1 MSTQKQE
8 RLLSKKPEIIVATP
22 GRFWELLQENNSH
35 IIDFSNL
42 RFLAIDETDRMIEK
56 GHFEELEKIL
66 SLIKKYN
73 LSSFS
78 FFSSLSLILLG
89 MIIINLVKDLF
100 SLPHL
105 CFNSIMRRKT
115 RRTRKKMIIKI
126 NLVCLQLS
134 SISYF

>member
-56 GHFEELEKIL
+56 GHFEELEKL
-66 SLIKKYN
+66 LKLIN
-73 LSSFS
+73 
-78 FFSSLSLILLG
+78 
-89 MIIINLVKDLF
+89 
-100 SLPHL
+100 
-105 CFNSIMRRKT
+105 R
-115 RRTRKKMIIKI
+115 
-126 NLVCLQLS
+126 
-134 SISYF
+134 